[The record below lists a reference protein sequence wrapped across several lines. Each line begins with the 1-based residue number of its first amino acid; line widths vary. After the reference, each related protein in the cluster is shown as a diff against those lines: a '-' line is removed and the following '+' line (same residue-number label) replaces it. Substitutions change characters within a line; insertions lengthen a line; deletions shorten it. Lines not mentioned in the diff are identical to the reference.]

1 MQAIRLVVGLGNPGS
16 QYTHT
21 RHNAGV
27 WFLDALEAR
36 FNTGRTFEVK
46 FRGELARV
54 QAASQDFRIVMPTT
68 FMNLSGECVKKLS
81 DFYDITPPEVLVVH
95 DDVDL
100 PAGTARL
107 KVGGGHGGHNGL
119 RNIIDQLHS
128 KDFNRLRLGIGH
140 PGSQEQ
146 VLNYVLGVPSKTDQ
160 DTIEAAIEESLTHFD
175 TIMAGQLDK
184 AMNEL
189 KET

>member
-1 MQAIRLVVGLGNPGS
+1 
-16 QYTHT
+16 
-21 RHNAGV
+21 
-27 WFLDALEAR
+27 
-36 FNTGRTFEVK
+36 
-46 FRGELARV
+46 
-54 QAASQDFRIVMPTT
+54 MPTT

-189 KET
+189 NRKET